1 MKTHLPM
8 KTHPPMKTICSV
20 NKPRTIHRSRALAL
34 RHEIEEFNADYC
46 ATLDANDI
54 ESWPDYFIEDGL
66 YRVTSRENVELGL
79 PVGLVYAEGRAM
91 MHDRAAAISRTQM
104 FAPRYMLHVL
114 SNTRVTSE
122 SDGEIQSS
130 TAFLLM
136 QTLVEGPTT
145 LHLAGAYHDRFVR
158 IDGALKLA
166 ERQVVHDTNILAND
180 LVYPV

>member
-1 MKTHLPM
+1 MGAIEMKNRFAL
-8 KTHPPMKTICSV
+8 
-20 NKPRTIHRSRALAL
+20 NRPRAIDPGRALEL
-34 RHEIEEFNADYC
+34 RREIEEFNADYC

-54 ESWPDYFIEDGL
+54 EAWPDYFTEDAL
-66 YRVTSRENVELGL
+66 YRVTSRENAELGM

-91 MHDRAAAISRTQM
+91 MRDRAVAISRTQM
-104 FAPRYMLHVL
+104 FAPRYMLHLL
-114 SNTRVTSE
+114 SNTRVIAE
-122 SDGEIQSS
+122 DEGGILAQ

-145 LHLAGAYHDRFVR
+145 VHLAGTYHDRFLR
-158 IDGALKLA
+158 IEGHLKLA